1 MRQSQNFGRSV
12 IEPTIDNEELR
23 AKIKSLQYE
32 VDGLKQEKDFA
43 NIQHDKALR
52 DATVKAEEELKRAQ
66 TEESRKVVP
75 VKKYDALQA
84 QLQEARDQQVNTQA
98 ALDKEL
104 RKAKEERRVAVDEAE
119 EAKTDLGDLERQ
131 FKHAMQDVETKH
143 AALERTIEDLR
154 TKLVNTSSSLETSK
168 DRLAQKEADAGQ
180 LESENLRLKAQT
192 GDADTLTVIKR
203 ELSEQVAHIRR
214 LESTNQDQN
223 GQLKIFRHR
232 QKAVEVVEEEKRAL
246 EARLSVMED
255 VRKELRGAQLQRQI
269 LEDERRSWT
278 SYLQSQ
284 EGGDGKEEFVG
295 PEDMARALVK
305 ERLENASLVE
315 KMGALQPEVMEK
327 DGIIRGLEEQL
338 QKIQEE
344 LQNSKANPTSAGPTS
359 IDSRTKKA
367 LERQRALATK
377 EVEFLREQLRTFDSE
392 EQTYHSE
399 ENQFDALKTRR
410 IEELEQQVDTHRREL
425 ASLTNDIST
434 LESQQQAD
442 SATAPRSP
450 LKRSRNDEDEAETE
464 RLGQLSRKNRK
475 LQDDLSSLQSSHTL
489 LQTEHKAI
497 KAQVSALQTSA
508 KTRVLSLRAN
518 PTSDFERVKLTT
530 LTTLKQENR
539 DLLAKLEE
547 RYNNTSTSTNNNG
560 NTPHVPPSTLTAL
573 RLEIQDLQT
582 SVAEKEKR
590 MLRLK
595 QIWAAKSLE
604 FREAVF
610 SLLGWR
616 MDFRPGGKFA
626 LSLQTGN
633 HTSEDGDGDGV
644 VEETLI
650 FDGENGTM
658 KVAGGMD
665 SGFAREVRPLTR
677 EWVEGK
683 RYIPGLMASVL
694 LSKVGDG
701 TVVM

>member
-66 TEESRKVVP
+66 TEESKKVVP
-75 VKKYDALQA
+75 VKKYDVLQA

-104 RKAKEERRVAVDEAE
+104 RKAKEERRVAIDEAE
-119 EAKTDLGDLERQ
+119 EAKTDLGDLDRQ

-154 TKLVNTSSSLETSK
+154 TKLVNTSSSLETTK
-168 DRLAQKEADAGQ
+168 DRLAKKEAEAGQ

-192 GDADTLTVIKR
+192 GDADTLAVIKR

-255 VRKELRGAQLQRQI
+255 LRKGLREAQLQRQI

-284 EGGDGKEEFVG
+284 ERGDGKEDFAG

-327 DGIIRGLEEQL
+327 DGIIRGLEERL

-344 LQNSKANPTSAGPTS
+344 LQHSKANPTSTGPAS

-425 ASLTNDIST
+425 ATLTNDIAT
-434 LESQQQAD
+434 LESQQQQQAG

-450 LKRSRNDEDEAETE
+450 LKRSRNDDEEESE

-475 LQDDLSSLQSSHTL
+475 LQDDLSTLQSSHTL

-530 LTTLKQENR
+530 LKTLKQENR

-547 RYNNTSTSTNNNG
+547 RYSTTTNDHNG
-560 NTPHVPPSTLTAL
+560 NTPLVPTSTLTAL
-573 RLEIQDLQT
+573 RLEISDLRT
-582 SVAEKEKR
+582 SVAEK
-590 MLRLK
+590 
-595 QIWAAKSLE
+595 
-604 FREAVF
+604 
-610 SLLGWR
+610 
-616 MDFRPGGKFA
+616 
-626 LSLQTGN
+626 
-633 HTSEDGDGDGV
+633 
-644 VEETLI
+644 
-650 FDGENGTM
+650 
-658 KVAGGMD
+658 
-665 SGFAREVRPLTR
+665 
-677 EWVEGK
+677 
-683 RYIPGLMASVL
+683 
-694 LSKVGDG
+694 
-701 TVVM
+701 